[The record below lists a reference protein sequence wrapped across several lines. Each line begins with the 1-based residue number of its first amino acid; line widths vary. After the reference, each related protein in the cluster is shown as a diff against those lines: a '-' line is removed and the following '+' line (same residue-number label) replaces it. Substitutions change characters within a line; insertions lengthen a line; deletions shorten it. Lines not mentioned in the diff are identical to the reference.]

1 MKKKIS
7 LILICVLFMFV
18 ISGCG
23 NKSTTQN
30 PDTQADN
37 KDTQANSETDEN
49 TDKTVEIRWLTFE
62 TPGLTAQ
69 LYDGI
74 IERFEAANK
83 GIKVIREVSPQDRD
97 GYLKTM
103 YATEQLQ
110 DVILGADALSNVD
123 GALLPIDEEV
133 YSLLE
138 DAAVFKKDDKVTTIP
153 LSKQI
158 KGNVFYN
165 KSLFEKYNL
174 QIPNTWDEFVNIC
187 KVLKDN
193 NEVPIIGGGPD
204 KAWLTGVMLSGPM
217 LTSALN
223 TADPNWPQALK
234 EGKMTFNGPVV
245 KDVINR
251 WKDLIDKKYFHEG
264 SFDFTYAQMVDEF
277 FKGTAAMVV
286 NGAWM
291 AAQADKTENS
301 FEIGWFALPGKN
313 ETKYVPVDFGN
324 PLAINNS
331 TEHPE
336 EAMKFVK
343 FFIEDKETYGAFLK
357 ADGSQSTTKEV
368 VEYEMGPV
376 QKELLTNSSKLTSA
390 IQYIK
395 VKGKD
400 ALPSGIVKVTNV
412 AWQNIFIGSDV
423 DKELDKVE
431 EKYRT
436 FLKDNK

>member
-1 MKKKIS
+1 M
-7 LILICVLFMFV
+7 VV

-23 NKSTTQN
+23 STTQN
-30 PDTQADN
+30 PDKQVEKTDL
-37 KDTQANSETDEN
+37 ETKEN
-49 TDKTVEIRWLTFE
+49 TEKIVEITWLTFE

-69 LYDGI
+69 LYDKI
-74 IERFEAANK
+74 IERFEDANK

-97 GYLKTM
+97 AYLKTM
-103 YATEQLQ
+103 YATGQLQ

-123 GALLPIDEEV
+123 EALLPIDEQV

-138 DAAVFKKDDKVTTIP
+138 DAAVFKKNDKVISIP
-153 LSKQI
+153 LSKQV
-158 KGNVFYN
+158 KGNVYYN
-165 KSLFEKYNL
+165 KDLFKKYNL
-174 QIPNTWDEFVNIC
+174 QIPETWDEFVNVC

-204 KAWLTGVMLSGPM
+204 KIWLTGVMVSGPM

-234 EGKMTFNGPVV
+234 EGKITFNGPII
-245 KDVINR
+245 KDVITR
-251 WKDLIDKKYFHEG
+251 WKDLIDKGYYHEG
-264 SFDFTYAQMVDEF
+264 SYDFTYAQMVDEF

-291 AAQADKTENS
+291 AAQADKTETS
-301 FEIGWFALPGKN
+301 FEIGWFALPDKN
-313 ETKYVPVDFGN
+313 ETKFVAVDFGN
-324 PLAINNS
+324 PLAINNN
-331 TEHPE
+331 TEYPE

-343 FFIEDKETYGAFLK
+343 FLIEDKESYGAFLK

-376 QKELLTNSSKLTSA
+376 QKEVMDKSSKLTSA

-400 ALPSGIVKVTNV
+400 ALPPGIAKVTNV
-412 AWQNIFIGSDV
+412 AFQNIFIGSSV
-423 DKELDKVE
+423 DKELDNVE
-431 EKYRT
+431 AKYRT
-436 FLKDNK
+436 FLKDKK